1 MSKEKVKKKAARKSK
16 KTQKRHTDKQKST
29 LLTKYHGLRKSGS
42 TAEKAAKK
50 VGVSYIKLLNWE
62 KKSGKP
68 KGKRAV
74 RAALKKAV
82 AVLKGKK
89 KRGRKPGTVVKG
101 GGLTLVTPAGFRIE
115 GISTKELKW
124 VCQSSSLYVL

>member
-1 MSKEKVKKKAARKSK
+1 VPKKSKKKATRAKKKIRKRY
-16 KTQKRHTDKQKST
+16 TNKQKST
-29 LLTKYHGLRKSGS
+29 LLSKYKGLRKSGS

-50 VGVSYIKLLNWE
+50 VGVSYITLLNWE

-68 KGKRAV
+68 KGKKAV

-82 AVLKGKK
+82 AAPK
-89 KRGRKPGTVVKG
+89 KRGRKPGTALKG

-115 GISTKELKW
+115 GISTKELIR
-124 VCQSSSLYVL
+124 VLRGLK

>member
-1 MSKEKVKKKAARKSK
+1 MPKNKAKKST
-16 KTQKRHTDKQKST
+16 KTKKRHSDKQKST
-29 LLTKYHGLRKSGS
+29 LLTKYHGIRKSGS

-50 VGVSYIKLLNWE
+50 VGVAYITLLNWE

-68 KGKRAV
+68 KGKKAI

-82 AVLKGKK
+82 AVPK
-89 KRGRKPGTVVKG
+89 KRGRKPGTTAKT

-115 GISTKELKW
+115 GISTKELIR
-124 VCQSSSLYVL
+124 VLRELK